1 MERVPV
7 ETITACLPFGGLDRA
22 RGPAMALLDADVDA
36 ALVRIRDLA
45 GRTRGTGFLAD
56 HEGTV
61 ITSHEAVDGATQ
73 LVLQPMADGAGGG
86 AAGGGGWTCVVAA
99 DALTPL
105 PEAGLALVRAGGFG
119 PHRLAPLPISV
130 GRLLPRAPPHGSG
143 RAAGSTARSS
153 GRAPG

>member
-1 MERVPV
+1 
-7 ETITACLPFGGLDRA
+7 
-22 RGPAMALLDADVDA
+22 MALLDADVDA

-73 LVLQPMADGAGGG
+73 LVLQPMADGGG

-105 PEAGLALVRAGGFG
+105 PEAGLALVRAG
-119 PHRLAPLPISV
+119 AS
-130 GRLLPRAPPHGSG
+130 GRTGSRRCRSPSAGRPREPRHGSG
-143 RAAGSTARSS
+143 RAAGSTAPSS